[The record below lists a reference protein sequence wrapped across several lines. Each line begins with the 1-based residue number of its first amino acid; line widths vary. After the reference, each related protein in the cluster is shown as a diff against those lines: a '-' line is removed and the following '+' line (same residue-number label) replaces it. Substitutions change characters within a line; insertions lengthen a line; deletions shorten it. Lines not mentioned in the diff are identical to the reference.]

1 MKNKMEKIFE
11 YSFKINDQDFKVKVI
26 ELGIFFKIVEENTK
40 IESKPFK
47 DMFHYEK
54 EVETDLIIKFV
65 FWNQTLMNYTD
76 VLKAHLKNALLNS
89 ITKEEHYNY
98 KKYFD
103 EKNKFQPKILAEEL
117 MEKYKFITFK
127 DNEQMY
133 VYINGCYKPI
143 AETLIKA
150 ECKKRL
156 DKEYRINRVNEVIE
170 FIKASTFTER
180 KEEPPNL
187 IPLLNGVYDLNTNEL
202 KPHLPDYFFFN
213 VLPIKYDPQA
223 KCPEIEKFLEEI
235 TNSKE
240 DIEVLLEV
248 IGYCLHRGYP
258 IAKALL
264 LVGEGSNGKTT
275 FLNLVRKLL
284 GSENVSSIS
293 LQDLEENRFSKAF
306 LYHKLANIYADLPDR
321 ALIKTGCFK
330 MLTGGDNI
338 TAEEKFKLPFN
349 FVNYAKLLFSCNKVP
364 EVYEDTTAFF
374 RRWIIIVFPKE
385 FIGENC
391 DPYKLEKIT
400 TEKELSGLFNLV
412 IPRLKRLLERGYFSY
427 SKTTQQLRE
436 DYIRK
441 SSPIQAFIMDC
452 LTNDS
457 DSFIEKKSLFNV
469 FCAYCRMYNLP
480 IPSESTFFT
489 RLPNFIPI
497 SDFRPEIR
505 NERKRTLKG
514 IRYTEGVSKVSN
526 VSKVFYSLSSRKQD
540 FNNEIFEIN
549 DLDNSTYIEIVVKDI
564 PELKEKE
571 KVDIMDTM
579 DIKQIGICEICGKNE
594 KVSLIKIKKLNKKIA
609 ICENCLKD
617 MKEDQYIILNDS
629 QKQDEESE
637 DYLLFSGKILKEK
650 FDGIEFFVCKHI
662 LKKEID
668 KEGKEKIQ
676 YCNFKT
682 LTFSDIREH
691 ALTHNFEKGENKE

>member
-1 MKNKMEKIFE
+1 MENEKIIFE
-11 YSFKINDQDFKVKVI
+11 YSFKIDDKEFKIKI
-26 ELGIFFKIVEENTK
+26 IQLDGFFKIIEENSK

-47 DMFHYEK
+47 DFFHYEK
-54 EVETDLIIKFV
+54 EVELDFLLKF
-65 FWNQTLMNYTD
+65 FYWNPN
-76 VLKAHLKNALLNS
+76 LLNKS
-89 ITKEEHYNY
+89 DIFKANLRNGLINAIYKEEHFNY

-103 EKNKFQPKILAEEL
+103 EKDKFQPKILAEEL

-170 FIKASTFTER
+170 YIKASTFVER
-180 KEEPPNL
+180 REEPSNL
-187 IPLLNGVYDLNTNEL
+187 IPLLNGVYDLNTDEL
-202 KPHLPDYFFFN
+202 KPHSPDYFFFN
-213 VLPIKYDPQA
+213 LLPIKYDPEA
-223 KCPEIEKFLEEI
+223 KCPEIEKFLEEVS
-235 TNSKE
+235 NSKE

-248 IGYCLHRGYP
+248 IGYCLYRGYP
-258 IAKALL
+258 IAKALI
-264 LVGEGSNGKTT
+264 LVGDGRNGKST
-275 FLNLVRKLL
+275 FLNLIKKLL
-284 GSENVSSIS
+284 GVENISSFS
-293 LQDLEENRFSKAF
+293 LQDLEENRFAKAF
-306 LYHKLANIYADLPDR
+306 LYHKLANIYDDLPDR
-321 ALIKTGCFK
+321 ALMKTGVFK
-330 MLTGGDNI
+330 MLTGNDNI
-338 TAEEKFKLPFN
+338 TAEEKFKQPFN
-349 FVNYAKLLFSCNKVP
+349 FVNYAKLLFACNKLP

-374 RRWIIIVFPKE
+374 ERFIIIVFQKQ

-412 IPRLKRLLERGYFSY
+412 IPKLKRLLERGYFSY

-436 DYIRK
+436 EYIRK

-480 IPSESTFFT
+480 IPAESTFFT

-526 VSKVFYSLSSRKQD
+526 VSKVFYSLSSRRED
-540 FNNEIFEIN
+540 FNNEVFEIN
-549 DLDNSTYIEIVVKDI
+549 EIPNSIYIEIVVKDI

-571 KVDIMDTM
+571 RVDIMDM
-579 DIKQIGICEICGKNE
+579 VDIKQIGICEICGSE
-594 KVSLIKIKKLNKKIA
+594 KEVFLIKIKKLNKKIA
-609 ICENCLKD
+609 ICENCFRKS
-617 MKEDQYIILNDS
+617 DQYEILNNEKDAS
-629 QKQDEESE
+629 LKKWRNSENGETAKNQDE
-637 DYLLFSGKILKEK
+637 DYLIFSGKLKIENEG
-650 FDGIEFFVCKHI
+650 GI
-662 LKKEID
+662 KKYI
-668 KEGKEKIQ
+668 
-676 YCNFKT
+676 CNICGFQV
-682 LTFSDIREH
+682 LTFEDFKKHLEIH
-691 ALTHNFEKGENKE
+691 GEN